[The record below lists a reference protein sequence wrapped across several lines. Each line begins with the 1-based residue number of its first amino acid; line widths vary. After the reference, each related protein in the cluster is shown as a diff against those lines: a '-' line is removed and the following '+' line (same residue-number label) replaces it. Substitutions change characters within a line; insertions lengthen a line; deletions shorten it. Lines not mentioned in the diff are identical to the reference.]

1 MRLTVQIRTRIM
13 AKRAINSSPKK
24 AAPTLAAT
32 KRGKPVVDVV
42 ALSAASEAHSI
53 ASRTPARNQL
63 AEDVEQFLARGGK
76 IQEVPRN
83 FRADPARKPE
93 SNYGRGSI

>member
-1 MRLTVQIRTRIM
+1 M

-32 KRGKPVVDVV
+32 KRGKPVVDVDAV
-42 ALSAASEAHSI
+42 SA

-83 FRADPARKPE
+83 FRADPPRKPE
-93 SNYGRGSI
+93 SNYGRSSI